1 MSVKLAVVIP
11 VLNEVSYLA
20 NLIQTVIQM
29 ANNYEYE
36 IFIADGGS
44 LDGSVGLVN
53 GIASNNPRVHY
64 LHNVGKIQAC
74 GVNQVARSLDSTF
87 THLIR
92 LDAHSLYP
100 ADFISNIMRA
110 FEQYDVSSVV
120 VPMHTVG
127 QDGFTNAAALA
138 FNSILGNGA
147 SAHRNSS
154 GTTFVDHGHHAGFL
168 LKDYLALGGYDE
180 TFIAN
185 EDAEYDFRLTS
196 SGKKILLLNEAEIS
210 YFPRDSSLG
219 IFRQYK
225 KYGQYRF
232 LNLWK
237 HKSIP
242 KIRQLLPVFSFWSLC
257 LTFISV
263 LLVPVFNST
272 ALLLVIP
279 FGVYVSFA
287 VLASLALFK
296 SSGIIR
302 AGRASMIA
310 MTAHLSFGFGFTASL
325 LRCLVYVKS

>member
-1 MSVKLAVVIP
+1 MIKLAIAIP
-11 VLNEVSYLA
+11 VLNEVRYLA
-20 NLIQTVIQM
+20 NLIQTVTQM
-29 ANNYEYE
+29 ANGYEYD

-44 LDGSVGLVN
+44 LDGSVELVKDV
-53 GIASNNPRVHY
+53 ASNNSRVHY
-64 LHNVGKIQAC
+64 LHNAGKIQAC
-74 GVNQVARSLDSTF
+74 GVNQVARSLDSKF

-100 ADFISNIMRA
+100 EYFISNIIRA
-110 FEQYDVSSVV
+110 FDQYDVSSVV

-127 QDGFTNAAALA
+127 QDDFTNAAALA
-138 FNSILGNGA
+138 FNSVLGNGA

-185 EDAEYDFRLTS
+185 EDAEYDFRLAAT
-196 SGKKILLLNEAEIS
+196 GKKILLLNEAEIS

-257 LTFISV
+257 LALISV
-263 LLVPVFNST
+263 LLVPVFNSA
-272 ALLLVIP
+272 ALFLAIP
-279 FGVYVSFA
+279 FSVYVSFI
-287 VLASLALFK
+287 VLVSLALFK
-296 SSGIIR
+296 SSGIIN
-302 AGRASMIA
+302 AGMASMIA

-325 LRCLVYVKS
+325 LRCLIYVKS